1 MRILQ
6 WTCYTIIIFQV
17 HAEFDPYAAN
27 GGLVSAVAG
36 KDFCIIAADTRMSA
50 SGYLVQSRSHVS
62 SRLWTINDDPIMTQV
77 EQMLKRSDPPAL
89 VERQL
94 PQSQVPIFIGSA
106 GCTAD
111 CRALLVDLRADL
123 RAASHLGQV
132 RMEDP
137 DQVATCLSQLL
148 YRRRGFPYYAFCV
161 AAALHPTTR
170 KGHVNVYDAIGSYE
184 QVAVATSGT
193 GREALQPILDRMFVT
208 VADSPRQVEGT
219 AEHAIH
225 QLCQAYRSVSER
237 EIQVGDNLVLHVSQR
252 MEDGNVNCQV
262 IIAPLKQD

>member
-1 MRILQ
+1 MRILI
-6 WTCYTIIIFQV
+6 CFIITISFQV
-17 HAEFDPYAAN
+17 DAEFDPYAAN

-50 SGYLVQSRSHVS
+50 SGYLLQSRSHVA

-77 EQMLKRSDPPAL
+77 EQMLKSSDAPAL

-94 PQSQVPIFIGSA
+94 PPQSQVPIFIGSA

-111 CRALLVDLRADL
+111 CKALQVDLRADL

-137 DQVATCLSQLL
+137 DQVATCLSQML

-161 AAALHPTTR
+161 AAGVHPSTR
-170 KGHVNVYDAIGSYE
+170 RGHVYVYDAIGSYE

-219 AEHAIH
+219 AQHAIY

-237 EIQVGDNLVLHVSQR
+237 EIQVGDNLVLHVSQT
-252 MEDGNVNCQV
+252 MKDGSVNCQV
-262 IIAPLKQD
+262 IIVPLKQD